1 MLAEIKV
8 SRERKLR
15 QRWTKRWG
23 SRKKEKQGA
32 GREKKN
38 PAEQGDGEKEN

>member
-15 QRWTKRWG
+15 QRWTTKRWG

-32 GREKKN
+32 GREKKDQ
-38 PAEQGDGEKEN
+38 A